1 MIINELSK
9 KMTKKHVT
17 IGLFFTLIHNL
28 SAWRLVA
35 QKRNRRPGDGPPMMR
50 CIMERLHLAEPAA
63 VAEVGHG
70 GVDGVEH
77 AVERYT
83 FVEV

>member
-9 KMTKKHVT
+9 KMTKKHIT

-28 SAWRLVA
+28 FAWMQVV
-35 QKRNRRPGDGPPMMR
+35 QKNRRPGDGPPMMR

-77 AVERYT
+77 AVEGYT